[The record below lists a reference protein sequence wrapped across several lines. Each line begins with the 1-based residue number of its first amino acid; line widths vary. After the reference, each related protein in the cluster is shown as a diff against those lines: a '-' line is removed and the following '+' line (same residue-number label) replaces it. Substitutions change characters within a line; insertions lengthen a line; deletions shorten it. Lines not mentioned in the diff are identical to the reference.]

1 MITKKL
7 LLIPIILIITIFFLE
22 RKIIL
27 IEKRYQGK
35 IYPNIFADNIN
46 LSNKTKNEVDQ
57 IYYQLNKKLQAE
69 KIIIYLK
76 NQPVAT
82 FSGKQFNLHFDS
94 NYLFKKSYNI
104 GREKDLRK
112 KFFHLTQ
119 LFIFRNPIYIKN
131 TVSYNKSIINDFIH
145 QQEDI
150 YNKPA
155 KNALFKFKNNR
166 VVAFKKEEN
175 GEEIL
180 TKEFLENFDR
190 ILLQNRSPKKI
201 ITIKTKIIK
210 PEITLASTNNF
221 GIEEMIGFGKS
232 DFSGSITERVH
243 NIILAASK
251 LNGILIAPNKV
262 FSFNETVGDISSLTG
277 YKPAYIIKDG
287 KTILGDGGGV
297 CQVSTTLFR
306 AALNAGLPIIERH
319 PHAYRVHYY
328 ENDSKPGLDAT
339 VFSPY
344 IDLKIKN
351 DTPAYI
357 LIQTE
362 VDQKNNL
369 LFFYIYGKKDQRK
382 VILSPIIVWDV
393 IPPPEPKYQDDPT
406 LKKGTIKQIEWAAW
420 GAKSSFTYKVSQKGK
435 IIFEKTFFSSYR
447 PWPAVFLVGTAD

>member
-22 RKIIL
+22 RKIVI

>member
-22 RKIIL
+22 RKIVL

-46 LSNKTKNEVDQ
+46 LGNKTKNEVYQ
-57 IYYQLNKKLQAE
+57 IYYQLNKKLESE

-82 FSGKQFNLHFDS
+82 FSGKQLNLHYDD
-94 NYLFKKSYNI
+94 NYLFQKAYNI

-112 KFFHLTQ
+112 KISHLTQ
-119 LFIFRNPIYIKN
+119 LFIFKKPIYIKN

-145 QQEDI
+145 EQEDI

-180 TKEFLENFDR
+180 TKEFIENFEQIVSKD
-190 ILLQNRSPKKI
+190 RSPKKI
-201 ITIKTKIIK
+201 IKIKTKIIK
-210 PEITLASTNNF
+210 PNITLASTNNF

-251 LNGILIAPNKV
+251 FNGVLIEPNKV
-262 FSFNETVGDISSLTG
+262 LSFNETVGDISSLSG

-319 PHAYRVHYY
+319 AHAYRVHYY

-344 IDLKIKN
+344 VDLKIKN

-369 LFFYIYGKKDQRK
+369 LFFYLYGKKDQRE
-382 VILSPIIVWDV
+382 VILSPITVWDV
-393 IPPPEPKYQDDPT
+393 VPPPEPKYQDDPT

-420 GAKSSFTYKVSQKGK
+420 GAKSSFTYKVSQKGQ